1 MLLQQH
7 HAKIT
12 SIDQVLQDIVKNQD
26 VLNNDILTINTK
38 ITTPDVNGI
47 NSSENMIMSTANS
60 QINVDEISDLVM
72 SRVEGQLDLKAFYDN
87 DEKLMNEIETLKTV
101 VQSQQ
106 LVINGLSTTLHS
118 ILTKLDILMS
128 STEEKAKVQS
138 QLEADEKAKTEA
150 AAKAKREADEKAKRE
165 ADEKAKTEAAAKAK
179 READEKAKT
188 EAAAKAKREAD
199 EKAKTEAAAKAKVEA
214 EEKAKR
220 EAEEK
225 AKRDAQAAAEAKA
238 KREAE
243 AQALTKAMRE
253 AEEKVAQAATEAKE
267 EPAAAEAKA
276 KEEEAAAQAK
286 PVTTA

>member
-12 SIDQVLQDIVKNQD
+12 SIDQVLQDIVKNKD
-26 VLNNDILTINTK
+26 VLNNDIISINTK
-38 ITTPDVNGI
+38 ITTPVVNGI

-87 DEKLMNEIETLKTV
+87 DEKLINEIESLKTV
-101 VQSQQ
+101 VQSKQ

-118 ILTKLDILMS
+118 ILTKLDLIMN
-128 STEEKAKVQS
+128 ST
-138 QLEADEKAKTEA
+138 
-150 AAKAKREADEKAKRE
+150 
-165 ADEKAKTEAAAKAK
+165 
-179 READEKAKT
+179 
-188 EAAAKAKREAD
+188 
-199 EKAKTEAAAKAKVEA
+199 

-225 AKRDAQAAAEAKA
+225 AKVEAAAKA

-243 AQALTKAMRE
+243 E
-253 AEEKVAQAATEAKE
+253 
-267 EPAAAEAKA
+267 KA
-276 KEEEAAAQAK
+276 KVEAAAQAK
-286 PVTTA
+286 PVTTL

>member
-1 MLLQQH
+1 MSSSSSIAAARRRRAGGPPGPQPPSSTSNRPSQNNSDNTPQSQASPINPLMLLQQH

-150 AAKAKREADEKAKRE
+150 AAKAK
-165 ADEKAKTEAAAKAK
+165 
-179 READEKAKT
+179 
-188 EAAAKAKREAD
+188 
-199 EKAKTEAAAKAKVEA
+199 VEA

>member
-1 MLLQQH
+1 MSSSSSIAAARRRRAGGPPGPQPPGSTSNRPSQNNVNNTPESPASPINPLMLLQQH

-87 DEKLMNEIETLKTV
+87 DEKLMNEIESLKTV

-150 AAKAKREADEKAKRE
+150 AAKAKREADEKAKV
-165 ADEKAKTEAAAKAK
+165 EAAAKAK
-179 READEKAKT
+179 S
-188 EAAAKAKREAD
+188 
-199 EKAKTEAAAKAKVEA
+199 EA
-214 EEKAKR
+214 EEKANVGG
-220 EAEEK
+220 
-225 AKRDAQAAAEAKA
+225 Q
-238 KREAE
+238 
-243 AQALTKAMRE
+243 
-253 AEEKVAQAATEAKE
+253 
-267 EPAAAEAKA
+267 
-276 KEEEAAAQAK
+276 AAAQAK
-286 PVTTA
+286 PVTTV